1 MGFLAQPGDLV
12 MLGGEPGQG
21 LAAESGEF
29 ADRGVCLG
37 EAFFQPG
44 DLVFEAGDLGVAGV
58 GLFAGIAEFFEPLF
72 ELGAE
77 VGVGAAAVEGGAVDA
92 GRDGEGLDVAFPA
105 GRDAAVQEPG
115 HGCPDLRLVAGELL
129 PAESHPGSPAAAAS
143 SIRARTRAA
152 RSYSACRRAF
162 SVFCARP
169 SWPRNVWVFSAC
181 PA

>member
-12 MLGGEPGQG
+12 I
-21 LAAESGEF
+21 
-29 ADRGVCLG
+29 
-37 EAFFQPG
+37 
-44 DLVFEAGDLGVAGV
+44 EAGDLGVAGV

-115 HGCPDLRLVAGELL
+115 HGCPDLRLVVRELL
-129 PAESHPGSPAAAAS
+129 PAEPHPASPAAS

-152 RSYSACRRAF
+152 RSYSACRRF
-162 SVFCARP
+162 LSVFRVGP
-169 SWPRNVWVFSAC
+169 SCPRNVLVFSAC
-181 PA
+181 SAQTGRWQG